1 MSIGLHE
8 GPAQSGHMRVLV
20 QADLRHQAGRQ
31 VSGGKTILTKPG
43 GSAWLHNLVRLS
55 GI

>member
-20 QADLRHQAGRQ
+20 QADLRQQADRQ
-31 VSGGKTILTKPG
+31 MSGGKTFLT
-43 GSAWLHNLVRLS
+43 
-55 GI
+55 